1 MTLLEIVKLIKK
13 WAEEVYIAW
22 KENHLIVSQI
32 ADGFLKNASS
42 QLNNGDEICI
52 AVPAWRQAN
61 GNFHFLNIVP
71 AFTKYGYERIFV
83 SDRPLLYFREDQV
96 VARHLYILRKK

>member
-1 MTLLEIVKLIKK
+1 MPRKLLISKEIFFTLMEFND
-13 WAEEVYIAW
+13 YY
-22 KENHLIVSQI
+22 
-32 ADGFLKNASS
+32 
-42 QLNNGDEICI
+42 
-52 AVPAWRQAN
+52 
-61 GNFHFLNIVP
+61 FHFLNIVP